1 MSEALWIDEEQV
13 AANVTLA
20 EAIDIVQQG
29 FEAQARGEVTALQKS
44 DVTWEG
50 GGLYA
55 LGAASPRSGFAITR
69 TWAHAPGGPTPL
81 LVVFDSATGALCAII
96 EAFALGQLRTAAVAA
111 VATRWLAAA
120 DADELALIGT
130 GHQAFAQVAGVA
142 HVRRVRRI
150 RVFSPDASHRQA
162 LVERLRSELR
172 REVADVASVTDAVAG
187 APIVTL
193 ATRATSPFLQ
203 AAMLAPGAHV
213 NAIGAIT
220 LERAE
225 MARDVLERAGRI
237 VVDDLP
243 AARRLSRE
251 LTEVCAGS
259 SGCWDR
265 VETLADVVAKRRAR
279 GPGDDITVFKAMGS
293 GVGDLALGAEV
304 TLRVRRAGGGR
315 EIPQPDRVR
324 PRLLPGGRD

>member
-13 AANVTLA
+13 AANVSLA

-29 FEAQARGEVTALQKS
+29 FEAQARGEVTALQKT

-55 LGAASPRSGFAITR
+55 LGAVSNRAGFAITR
-69 TWAHAPGGPTPL
+69 TWVHAPGGPTPL
-81 LVVFDSATGALCAII
+81 LIVFDSRTGALRCVI
-96 EAFALGQLRTAAVAA
+96 EGFALGQLRAGAVSA
-111 VATRWLAAA
+111 VATRSLAAA
-120 DADELALIGT
+120 GADDLALVGS
-130 GHQAFAQVAGVA
+130 GHQAFAQVAGVV

-150 RVFSPDASHRQA
+150 RVFSPDAAHRQA
-162 LVERLRSELR
+162 LVSRLRSELR
-172 REVADVASVTDAVAG
+172 REVVESSSLAEAVAG

-193 ATRATSPFLQ
+193 ATRATSPFLE
-203 AAMLAPGAHV
+203 AAMLAGGAHV

-220 LERAE
+220 LDRAE
-225 MARDVLERAGRI
+225 MTRGVLDRAGRI

-251 LTEVCAGS
+251 LTDFCNGEDAR
-259 SGCWDR
+259 WAR
-265 VETLADVVAKRRAR
+265 IETLADVVAKRRER
-279 GPGDDITVFKAMGS
+279 GPGDDLTVFKAMGS
-293 GVGDLALGAEV
+293 GVGDLALAVEV
-304 TLRVRRAGGGR
+304 YLRVCRAGGGR
-315 EIPQPDRVR
+315 EIPQPERVR